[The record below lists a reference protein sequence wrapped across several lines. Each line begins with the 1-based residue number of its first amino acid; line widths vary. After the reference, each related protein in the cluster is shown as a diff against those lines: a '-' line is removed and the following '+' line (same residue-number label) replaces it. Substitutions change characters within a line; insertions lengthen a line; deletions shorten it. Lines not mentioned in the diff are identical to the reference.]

1 MIVDSP
7 RLAVVGG
14 RATLVVDGGTA
25 DVARASGG
33 RWSSRPRELL
43 DDWDPFWEWAH
54 GVEPEAPGLPALED
68 LGPPVDEPRQVFAIC
83 LNYRAHAAE
92 GGYDTSGLPQ
102 VFTKFPSCLAGPAA
116 AVEVLSPRLD
126 WEVEL
131 VAVIGRRAD
140 GVPEDRGWD
149 HVVGLMVGQDISAR
163 DVQHAGAAPQWGL
176 GKSFRRF
183 GPIGPFLVDPAD
195 VPDRDD
201 LAISCAVNGE
211 TMQSA
216 RTSHLI
222 WSVPELVA
230 RLSSVCAL
238 YPGDLVF
245 TGTPAGVGNRRKP
258 PVYLVPGD
266 ELVSTVE
273 GLGELRNRFVAP
285 AS

>member
-68 LGPPVDEPRQVFAIC
+68 LGPPVDEPRQVFAIG